1 LTRSH
6 LRKGPAI
13 PPIDERGLRR
23 FGLVTGA
30 MFAGLFGLLFPWLLD
45 RPIPAWPWTLFAVLA
60 AMGLLTP
67 RWLRPLYY
75 GWMHAAL
82 WLSRFTTP
90 VILGVAFFLV
100 VTPIGL
106 IMRAVGR
113 DPMNRRWNRDAD
125 SYRVRSRRTNRESLE
140 RPY

>member
-1 LTRSH
+1 MTDRH
-6 LRKGPAI
+6 TI
-13 PPIDERGLRR
+13 PPLDEPGLRR
-23 FGLVTGA
+23 FGIVTGA

-45 RPIPAWPWTLFAVLA
+45 RAVPLWPWIVFAVLA
-60 AMGLLTP
+60 IAGLLTP
-67 RWLRPLYY
+67 RYLRPVYM

-90 VILGVAFFLV
+90 VVLSAAFFLV

-106 IMRAVGR
+106 VMRAVGR
-113 DPMNRRWNRDAD
+113 DPMRRRWSRDTD
-125 SYRVRSRRTNRESLE
+125 TYRVKSTRATKESLE

>member
-1 LTRSH
+1 LTDRH
-6 LRKGPAI
+6 TI
-13 PPIDERGLRR
+13 PPLDEPGLRR
-23 FGLVTGA
+23 FGIVTGA

-45 RPIPAWPWTLFAVLA
+45 RAVPLWPWIVFAVLA
-60 AMGLLTP
+60 IAGLLTP
-67 RWLRPLYY
+67 RYLRPVYT

-90 VILGVAFFLV
+90 VVLSAAFFLV

-106 IMRAVGR
+106 VMRAVGR
-113 DPMNRRWNRDAD
+113 DPMRRRWSRDTD
-125 SYRVRSRRTNRESLE
+125 TYRVKSTRATKESLE

>member
-1 LTRSH
+1 LTDRH
-6 LRKGPAI
+6 TI
-13 PPIDERGLRR
+13 PPLDEPGLRR
-23 FGLVTGA
+23 FGIVTGA

-45 RPIPAWPWTLFAVLA
+45 RAVPLWPWIVFAVLA
-60 AMGLLTP
+60 IAGLLTP
-67 RWLRPLYY
+67 RYLRPVYT

-90 VILGVAFFLV
+90 VVLSAAFFLV

-106 IMRAVGR
+106 VMRAVGR
-113 DPMNRRWNRDAD
+113 DPMHRRWNRDAD
-125 SYRVRSRRTNRESLE
+125 TYRVRSTRATKESLE